1 MDGRVQAAVEKAIEI
16 ANDNSHGYSQINRTG
31 PDFDCSSFLA
41 YCLRCGG
48 FDISVSGTWTGNM
61 LDTLKALG
69 FEVIADTEQ
78 IAGDIYLTPYQH
90 VAMAV
95 NGTELV
101 HARISETGG
110 IDGKP
115 GDQTGAEICITD
127 YYNPSYGWHYHLRF
141 REQKQTGEMDKAITT
156 IARAVIRG
164 DFGNGHETRKNL
176 IYEMVRSRVN
186 ELLKGE

>member
-1 MDGRVQAAVEKAIEI
+1 MDGRIKAAVEKAIEI
-16 ANDNSHGYSQINRTG
+16 ANDDSHGYSQINRTG

-69 FEVIADTEQ
+69 FEVTADTEQ

-90 VAMAV
+90 VAMAA
-95 NGTELV
+95 NSTELV

-110 IDGKP
+110 IDGET
-115 GDQTGAEICITD
+115 GDQTGTEICITD
-127 YYNPSYGWHYHLRF
+127 FYNPSYGWYYHLRF
-141 REQKQTGEMDKAITT
+141 REQKQTGEMDKAVTT
-156 IARAVIRG
+156 IARAVIQG